1 MSSGSSRLATK
12 KEDVKSEILET
23 DHIDAFFV
31 APGDLAQSM
40 GHTGEINHPEVV
52 AVRDKAIKDIVKAG
66 RVAGTMVDDSNLEH
80 YIDIGA
86 RFLSVSWTP
95 WLLAGAQSYLDKV
108 SASHS

>member
-1 MSSGSSRLATK
+1 MLFSLP
-12 KEDVKSEILET
+12 
-23 DHIDAFFV
+23 
-31 APGDLAQSM
+31 PGDLAQSM